1 MTAKITLNLEICCPM
16 CGTPEGQNSVRY
28 PDAMKPGNSWIQC
41 AKCGTLYKPK
51 WEGAG
56 SGGSGTHE

>member
-28 PDAMKPGNSWIQC
+28 PDAMKPGKSWIQC

-51 WEGAG
+51 WDA
-56 SGGSGTHE
+56 